1 MTEDQLKIAANFE
14 ARVRQLIFLCDS
26 LRAENVELK
35 SRLALQKASND
46 SLTEKIRQLNKK
58 YDTLKM
64 ARIISGGRDDLEDA
78 KDRISKLVRE
88 VNKCIALLNE

>member
-14 ARVRQLIFLCDS
+14 ARVRQLIFLCDN
-26 LRAENVELK
+26 LRAENIDLK
-35 SRLALQKASND
+35 SRLELQETSND
-46 SLTEKIRQLNKK
+46 SLTKEIEKLNKK

-64 ARIISGGRDDLEDA
+64 AQIISGGRDDLEDA